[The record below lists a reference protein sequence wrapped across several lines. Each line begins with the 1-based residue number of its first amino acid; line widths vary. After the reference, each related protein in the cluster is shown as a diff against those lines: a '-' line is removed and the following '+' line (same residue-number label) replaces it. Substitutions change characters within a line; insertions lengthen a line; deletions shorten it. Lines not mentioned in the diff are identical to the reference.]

1 MEQLE
6 NLSHYLDEQLSYSK
20 KHSDLKSD
28 QRTVLSADS
37 PITGVKHRKDPLTV
51 LKVKDQFELVESDQQ
66 QIVHEQL
73 SSYKKNHTSVT
84 ERKLAGLQC
93 SGNIWSDLQALRTI
107 SPMESS
113 VKAKKKLIM
122 NCKWL
127 VAAKC
132 TCVLLPCTVYV
143 RIRIV

>member
-20 KHSDLKSD
+20 KPSGLKSD
-28 QRTVLSADS
+28 QRTVLPADS
-37 PITGVKHRKDPLTV
+37 PITGTKHQKDPLNV
-51 LKVKDQFELVESDQQ
+51 LKVKEQFELVESEQQ
-66 QIVHEQL
+66 QIVHERL

-93 SGNIWSDLQALRTI
+93 SGNIWSDLQDLRTI

-127 VAAKC
+127 VAARH
-132 TCVLLPCTVYV
+132 TYVCTVTVYS
-143 RIRIV
+143 IYA